1 MKITLLE
8 PLGIPEEVLARY
20 QSRLEKR
27 GHQFTAYGE
36 KTTDPAELIRRTGE
50 SEIVILAN
58 NPYPAEVVEAAPNL
72 KMLDVAFTG
81 IDHVALQA
89 KGRNALQC
97 RWIFNAVC
105 GGACHWLDHRLPAEH
120 AGL

>member
-58 NPYPAEVVEAAPNL
+58 NPILRKWWRLRQTLKCWMWRLQGLTMWPWMPASERA
-72 KMLDVAFTG
+72 
-81 IDHVALQA
+81 
-89 KGRNALQC
+89 
-97 RWIFNAVC
+97 
-105 GGACHWLDHRLPAEH
+105 
-120 AGL
+120 

>member
-50 SEIVILAN
+50 SHSCQQPLSC
-58 NPYPAEVVEAAPNL
+58 
-72 KMLDVAFTG
+72 G
-81 IDHVALQA
+81 SGGGCA
-89 KGRNALQC
+89 K
-97 RWIFNAVC
+97 
-105 GGACHWLDHRLPAEH
+105 P
-120 AGL
+120 

>member
-50 SEIVILAN
+50 
-58 NPYPAEVVEAAPNL
+58 
-72 KMLDVAFTG
+72 
-81 IDHVALQA
+81 
-89 KGRNALQC
+89 
-97 RWIFNAVC
+97 
-105 GGACHWLDHRLPAEH
+105 
-120 AGL
+120 